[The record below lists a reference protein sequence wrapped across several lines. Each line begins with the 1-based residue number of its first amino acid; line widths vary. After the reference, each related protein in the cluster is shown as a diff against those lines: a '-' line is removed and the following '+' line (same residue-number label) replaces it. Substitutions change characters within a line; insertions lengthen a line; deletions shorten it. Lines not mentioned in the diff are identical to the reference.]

1 MKLISS
7 FFKTLLVT
15 SITLTLASCGG
26 GGGGG
31 GGSSPFF
38 LNATAFSFSVNE
50 DDSYSGKVAYSTN
63 GTGSI
68 TIQLGELPTNGQLTL
83 VGTGDF
89 SLHT

>member
-31 GGSSPFF
+31 GGGGARSLF
-38 LNATAFSFSVNE
+38 L
-50 DDSYSGKVAYSTN
+50 
-63 GTGSI
+63 
-68 TIQLGELPTNGQLTL
+68 
-83 VGTGDF
+83 
-89 SLHT
+89 